1 MKSGLAFHCHHNT
14 LVEFV
19 YDYDERVEYIKASKP
34 PSEQKLRLKLFHLIP
49 TDLIPGLNSAK
60 WKAYDKAEEAYD
72 EAGEACG
79 KAEEAYFKKF
89 GKELELLHEKLC
101 PDCPWDGYTI
111 FKEEI
116 Q

>member
-1 MKSGLAFHCHHNT
+1 
-14 LVEFV
+14 
-19 YDYDERVEYIKASKP
+19 
-34 PSEQKLRLKLFHLIP
+34 LFHLIP

-60 WKAYDKAEEAYD
+60 WKACDKAEEACDKAEEAYF
-72 EAGEACG
+72 
-79 KAEEAYFKKF
+79 KAEETYDKAGEAYFKKF